1 MEKFFK
7 IVGII
12 VVAWLALSLV
22 GWLVGFMVKA
32 VFWIAVVVGVIYI
45 VGSIAARRQVGK
57 R

>member
-12 VVAWLALSLV
+12 VVLFIAFSLV
-22 GWLVGFMVKA
+22 GWIFSFLVKT
-32 VFWIAVVVGVIYI
+32 VFWIAIVAGVVYVVAS
-45 VGSIAARRQVGK
+45 VAARRQIGK